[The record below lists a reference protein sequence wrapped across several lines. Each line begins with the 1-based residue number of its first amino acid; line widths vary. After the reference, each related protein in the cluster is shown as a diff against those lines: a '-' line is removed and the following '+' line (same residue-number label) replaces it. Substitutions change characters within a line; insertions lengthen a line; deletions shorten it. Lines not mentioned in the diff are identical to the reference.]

1 MPIMTQDH
9 KAIYTYVHPLT
20 SVRGGHT
27 LNWLKSKLSGSRL
40 LMSLPLFKR
49 WRKSR
54 ASPISS
60 LLCFTYSDNHAQI
73 CKQLY
78 IDTSRLPQFRMF
90 RGTEKSSS
98 YLFISERQLF
108 FGTIDIIEPLLLIDC
123 IPSSICAHGHSICQG
138 CRSISVDGQQTDTEG
153 VHSITHTGDPVLS
166 SCLLVFHCSYNIA
179 VGGQVTVYHAVDCP
193 HGTETMR
200 KHHNWKCRVLGIQ

>member
-1 MPIMTQDH
+1 
-9 KAIYTYVHPLT
+9 
-20 SVRGGHT
+20 
-27 LNWLKSKLSGSRL
+27 
-40 LMSLPLFKR
+40 MSLPLFKR

-138 CRSISVDGQQTDTEG
+138 RRSISVDGQQTDTEG
-153 VHSITHTGDPVLS
+153 TFNYSHWRSSIIQLPTCVPLQLQYSRGRPSHSVPCCRLS
-166 SCLLVFHCSYNIA
+166 SWHWDHEKTPQLEMQSPWHSV
-179 VGGQVTVYHAVDCP
+179 
-193 HGTETMR
+193 
-200 KHHNWKCRVLGIQ
+200 KVLCAQQAHERLKER